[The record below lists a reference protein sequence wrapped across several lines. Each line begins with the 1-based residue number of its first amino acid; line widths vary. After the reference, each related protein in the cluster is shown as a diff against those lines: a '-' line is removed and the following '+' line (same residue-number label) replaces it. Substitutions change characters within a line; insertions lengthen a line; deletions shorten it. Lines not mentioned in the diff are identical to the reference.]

1 MDSPEQQQNNPFSD
15 TKEMAIP
22 VLSPITTPV
31 IASSA
36 PNPRLIYSSSS
47 SNDKGEGADENEEN
61 GSSGSSSNALSSG
74 RSSPFSQSS
83 GSSQSSLSPTAVYA
97 TMLSTNNIVSNSVSS
112 TTRLPN
118 QPTLL
123 QHKSLSFL
131 IMDAPSQSNLRLY
144 LQEMQKANVKH
155 VVRVCEPTYSKEI
168 VEAAGIEVHD
178 WVFPDGE
185 SPPTEIIER
194 WLKLVDAMATANER
208 LEEAANYA
216 VAVHCVAGLGR
227 APVLVAIALIEYGMS
242 ALDAVSFVRQ
252 RRRGAINNKQLKFL
266 EKYQSRRERRLE
278 KCHIQ

>member
-1 MDSPEQQQNNPFSD
+1 MDSPEKN
-15 TKEMAIP
+15 EAVAIP
-22 VLSPITTPV
+22 SSTTAPTTV

-36 PNPRLIYSSSS
+36 PNPRILYSSSS
-47 SNDKGEGADENEEN
+47 SNELDDEGRENEEN
-61 GSSGSSSNALSSG
+61 SATSASSASG
-74 RSSPFSQSS
+74 RSSPFSSAS
-83 GSSQSSLSPTAVYA
+83 GSSLGSQSSLSPTAVYA

-185 SPPTEIIER
+185 SPPAEVIER
-194 WLKLVDAMATANER
+194 WLSLVDSMAAANER
-208 LEEAANYA
+208 LEEAANHA

-252 RRRGAINNKQLKFL
+252 KRRGAINNKQLKFL
-266 EKYQSRRERRLE
+266 EKYQSRRERRLD
-278 KCHIQ
+278 KCIIQ